1 MTCNDKIPGITLS
14 SKSNIIILGEKLNT
28 DALAASIRSAGC
40 DCSIQFYPDRQ
51 SLEKLDDLS
60 AVAVISSFIS
70 LDDTRKL
77 LTLCQSVPSRPGLII
92 GADPALLDVSDY
104 YDMTAEGVSGIFD
117 PAYPGQIIPH
127 IIRVFMA
134 TGDDTHSVDAELLR
148 FIIDSH
154 ESMISVINSDLKYE
168 TVNES
173 FCKTLNCNREEIIGI
188 CPSKLW
194 GDQTFKDKIEESLT
208 RSFRG
213 EVVRY
218 KAYFNKS
225 GVSGKCYEV
234 IYRPF
239 IPRKGDRTY
248 TIVETRDVTEFE
260 DMKRVAEKADIR
272 SHYLEKYLPFGVF
285 DCDREGRILYAN
297 STFNDILET
306 GKSDGSEMN
315 IFDFLPFDTRFA
327 DYLREI
333 NIGESSTFSQLQMK
347 TGSGAEIFTRISS
360 HARYD
365 DEKGLII
372 NSILEDTTREVIL
385 EKKLSSTHRMET
397 LGTLAGGIAHDFNT
411 ILTTISGYS
420 ELTMDEVEPDSN
432 IYGYMYKVNQSIK
445 RAEAVI
451 NQMLTF
457 SRQIELEKI
466 PVEISDVV
474 REVTDFMRSA
484 IPYNIYLESEIDDS
498 EMVVLADPTQLFR
511 VFLNIMTNS
520 VQAME
525 PGGGTLKISVFRSEA
540 ADNQFADITI
550 FDTGSGIEKSVID
563 RIYEPFFTTKEIG
576 KGTGMGLSVAHG
588 IVSGLGGELNVEST
602 PGTGSTF
609 TVRLPLMGPG
619 LSGDIGKI
627 AEPTHTVLYAD
638 ENVFFSRTVSL
649 ALERLGY
656 RVILASSERDI
667 SVLMEK
673 RRSDVDIIFIRCGF
687 SDNSSEIVSGVIG
700 NHKNSRIVL
709 IVKPGSESFRSILQT
724 DRERISIINEP
735 VSLREILNAIHSS
748 C

>member
-1 MTCNDKIPGITLS
+1 MK
-14 SKSNIIILGEKLNT
+14 
-28 DALAASIRSAGC
+28 A
-40 DCSIQFYPDRQ
+40 
-51 SLEKLDDLS
+51 
-60 AVAVISSFIS
+60 
-70 LDDTRKL
+70 TRKL
-77 LTLCQSVPSRPGLII
+77 ITLCQSAPVRPGVLI
-92 GADPALLDVSDY
+92 GADPAGLSSTDY
-104 YDMTAEGVSGIFD
+104 YDMSAEGVSGIFD
-117 PAYPGQIIPH
+117 PSFPDQVIPH
-127 IIRVFMA
+127 LMR
-134 TGDDTHSVDAELLR
+134 SVMEPGGNVQGIDAELLKY
-148 FIIDSH
+148 IIDSH

-168 TVNES
+168 AVNES
-173 FCKTLNCNREEIIGI
+173 FCRTLNCNREEIIGI

-194 GDQTFKDKIEESLT
+194 GDQTFREKIEENLHKCLK
-208 RSFRG
+208 G

-239 IPRKGDRTY
+239 KPVSGDRSY
-248 TIVETRDVTEFE
+248 SIVETRDVTEFE
-260 DMKRVAEKADIR
+260 DIKRLAEKSDIR
-272 SHYLEKYLPFGVF
+272 NHYLEKYLPFGVF
-285 DCDREGRILYAN
+285 DCDRKGRILFAN
-297 STFNDILET
+297 DTFNDILET
-306 GKSDGSEMN
+306 GKEEVAELN

-327 DYLREI
+327 DYLNEI
-333 NIGESSTFSQLQMK
+333 NMGESSTFSQLRMK
-347 TGSGAEIFTRISS
+347 TGSGAEIFARISS

-365 DEKGLII
+365 DENGLII
-372 NSILEDTTREVIL
+372 NSILEDTTREVL
-385 EKKLSSTHRMET
+385 MERKLTSTHRMET

-420 ELTMDEVEPDSN
+420 ELTMDEVEPDSD
-432 IYGYMYKVNQSIK
+432 IYGYMYKVSHAIK
-445 RAEAVI
+445 RAESVI

-466 PVEISDVV
+466 PVEVSEVV

-484 IPYNIYLESEIDDS
+484 IPYNIYLESEIEEN

-525 PGGGTLKISVFRSEA
+525 PDGGTLKIKVYRSEL
-540 ADNQFADITI
+540 ADKQFADIAI
-550 FDTGSGIEKSVID
+550 VDTGSGIDKSVIE

-602 PGTGSTF
+602 PGSGTTF

-619 LSGDIGKI
+619 MAGEMGK
-627 AEPTHTVLYAD
+627 AVEPTHTIIYAD
-638 ENVFFSRTVSL
+638 ENIFFSRTVSL

-656 RVILASSERDI
+656 RVILASGQDDFSLLAEQN
-667 SVLMEK
+667 
-673 RRSDVDIIFIRCGF
+673 RSDIDIIFIRCGLTN
-687 SDNSSEIVSGVIG
+687 NSADLVTRVI
-700 NHKNSRIVL
+700 NNQVNSRVVL
-709 IVKPGSESFRSILQT
+709 IVKPGSDNFRTVLQNN
-724 DRERISIINEP
+724 RERISIINEP
-735 VSLREILNAIHSS
+735 VSLREILNAIHSN